1 MVNSKQWVYG
11 ALSVLCPVLIVGAV
25 LAFQAVAYPS
35 IPSPSDPQDDADRH
49 AAVLMVFAEVGQL
62 LIATTV
68 GCLLGVIL
76 AIRTLKLQKRWFGI
90 GLLGLIFNGIP
101 LVFLAALWIRR
112 S

>member
-25 LAFQAVAYPS
+25 LALQAVAYSS
-35 IPSPSDPQDDADRH
+35 IPSPSDPPNDAHRH
-49 AAVLMVFAEVGQL
+49 AALLMVLAEVGQL
-62 LIATTV
+62 LMATTV